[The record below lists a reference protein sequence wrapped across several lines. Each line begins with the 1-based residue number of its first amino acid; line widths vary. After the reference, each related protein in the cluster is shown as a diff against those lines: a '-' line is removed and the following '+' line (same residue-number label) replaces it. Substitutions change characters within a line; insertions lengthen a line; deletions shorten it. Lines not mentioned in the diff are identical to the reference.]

1 LRLAFI
7 PKLPCFQTR
16 TDEPRVSTTGIEEP
30 DRSRSGDPA
39 MSNWC
44 RKTGEDTWV
53 LSIHAQP
60 GAKRTE
66 VAGLHGEALK
76 IRVKAPA
83 LEDRANEALAEFIA
97 EALGV
102 ARRDVTLV
110 SGSRSREKRFEVRG
124 AGVDPARLLSP

>member
-1 LRLAFI
+1 
-7 PKLPCFQTR
+7 
-16 TDEPRVSTTGIEEP
+16 
-30 DRSRSGDPA
+30 
-39 MSNWC
+39 M
-44 RKTGEDTWV
+44 TWFRRDSVGHLV

-97 EALGV
+97 GRLGV

-110 SGSRSREKRFEVRG
+110 SGARSREKRFAVRG
-124 AGVDPARLLSP
+124 AGVDPARLLTP